1 MQGGEREHE
10 CMHADAANNNCYT
23 LIIIL
28 VIYSSFHCHLTIAL
42 PVCGRS
48 VSKISYGSLEVS
60 EDNGQQIISS
70 SCMRCILEFFS
81 TSFFLSIPSVSL
93 CPFIQPSTL
102 HFPFMCFLLSVLD
115 RGGEGYR
122 SERVWFYSFVSLFYH
137 VFSCICLP
145 EKVFFIHF
153 KLLISSLS
161 LGVQLFY
168 GRHIVQ
174 SFNIFVFPHA

>member
-70 SCMRCILEFFS
+70 SCMRCILEFRS
-81 TSFFLSIPSVSL
+81 VTHLHVVSSVGTGKFL
-93 CPFIQPSTL
+93 
-102 HFPFMCFLLSVLD
+102 
-115 RGGEGYR
+115 
-122 SERVWFYSFVSLFYH
+122 
-137 VFSCICLP
+137 
-145 EKVFFIHF
+145 
-153 KLLISSLS
+153 
-161 LGVQLFY
+161 
-168 GRHIVQ
+168 
-174 SFNIFVFPHA
+174 